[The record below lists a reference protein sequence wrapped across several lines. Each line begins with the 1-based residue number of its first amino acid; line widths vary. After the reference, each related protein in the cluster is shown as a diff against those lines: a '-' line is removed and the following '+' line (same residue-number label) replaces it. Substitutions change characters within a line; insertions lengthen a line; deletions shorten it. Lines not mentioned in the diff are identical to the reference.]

1 MAHFEV
7 IEHEGQKFI
16 RCIINNETVRA
27 EAGALHYYRGNI
39 EMKSQAPSAGGLL
52 KAFVSGES
60 AFKPT
65 YTGTG
70 EIYFGPPM
78 FGEYV
83 VLPLNGEEWILDQG
97 AYVCSDIG
105 IEVSASR
112 NKAITGLVGGEG
124 LYQTSVKGQGTVVM
138 QAPGKVQRIDMQGER
153 LAVDGSFAVARS
165 SNLNYSVR
173 KATKSIIGSMT
184 SGEGW
189 LNVFEGQGTVLL
201 APVPNLYMSLINAIS
216 ASMIPTQ
223 GQKSQP
229 NPISLVAANPMG
241 CIISAVVIGALI
253 VCGLGMMVVTSMF

>member
-16 RCIINNETVRA
+16 RCVINNEAVRA
-27 EAGALHYYRGNI
+27 ESGALHYYRGNI

-65 YTGTG
+65 YTGSG

-105 IEVSASR
+105 IEVSAKR
-112 NKAITGLVGGEG
+112 NKAITGLAGGEG
-124 LYQTSVKGQGTVVM
+124 LFQTSVKGQGTVVM
-138 QAPGKVQRIDMQGER
+138 KAPGKVQRIDMQGER

-165 SNLNYSVR
+165 ANLNYSVR
-173 KATKSIIGSMT
+173 KATKSLIGSMT

-201 APVPNLYMSLINAIS
+201 APVPNLYMSLVSTIAS
-216 ASMIPTQ
+216 SMIPTH
-223 GQKSQP
+223 GQAKQP
-229 NPISLVAANPMG
+229 NPLSLVAANPMG
-241 CIISAVVIGALI
+241 CVIAIAVFVLLGICGVGAWI
-253 VCGLGMMVVTSMF
+253 VQSVM